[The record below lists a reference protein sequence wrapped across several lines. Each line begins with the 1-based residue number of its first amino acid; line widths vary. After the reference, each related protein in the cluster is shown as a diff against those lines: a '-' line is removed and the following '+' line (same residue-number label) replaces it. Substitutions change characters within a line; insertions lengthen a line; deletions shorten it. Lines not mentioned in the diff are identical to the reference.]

1 VSLQD
6 CLATQ
11 TQMSIGSLQ
20 ESTVAEAWPRC
31 HARRVWRFGSVC
43 GVLGGMCGV
52 SMDKRHTLK
61 ALQHKGL
68 RRVWRLWRLFSTL
81 EGLEE
86 EVRLIVRS
94 PVLGSLVS
102 VIVRSTQSRRKNG
115 QSSCQRSGGVDR
127 ADQTPHMPHMP
138 QSLMV

>member
-1 VSLQD
+1 MSLQD

-31 HARRVWRFGSVC
+31 HVRRVWRFGSVC

-61 ALQHKGL
+61 ALSCKAL
-68 RRVWRLWRLFSTL
+68 RHVWHVWRLICPIYPLRFSDKM
-81 EGLEE
+81 
-86 EVRLIVRS
+86 IVRS
-94 PVLGSLVS
+94 SASPLVGIPLPVAGC
-102 VIVRSTQSRRKNG
+102 G
-115 QSSCQRSGGVDR
+115 W
-127 ADQTPHMPHMP
+127 
-138 QSLMV
+138 